1 MGLLINLEAIDR
13 AGKST
18 QADQVA
24 AALAAKGRSVAILG
38 FPDRPSRNTPVSPDM
53 PVAQYATG
61 TLINRYLDAQLP
73 LVDLRD
79 SFFRR
84 PEIAALDLEV
94 REAIAADVQEKI
106 IQAIY
111 SVNRRERARDMRDA
125 IANNDFVF
133 VGRWLSGYTYG
144 MANGVGRAQL
154 DLLEG
159 ELPQPELTILLDL
172 DPAAARERRT
182 SDVYDRYEA
191 DLDLQDRVRRLYNE
205 LVRDDAEAAETEGRR
220 PRFFRIDATLPAEEI
235 TAKIVE
241 TISELE
247 TALTASRG

>member
-24 AALAAKGRSVAILG
+24 AALAAQGRSVAILG
-38 FPDRPSRNTPVSPDM
+38 FPDRPPRAEAVTPDL

-61 TLINRYLDAQLP
+61 TLINRYLDGQLN
-73 LVDLRD
+73 LVDLRE

-84 PEIAALDLEV
+84 PEIADLPIDV
-94 REAIAADVQEKI
+94 REAIAADIQEKI

-144 MANGVGRAQL
+144 MANGVGRSQL

-159 ELPQPELTILLDL
+159 ELPQPDLTILLDL
-172 DPAAARERRT
+172 DPATARERRT

-205 LVRDDAEAAETEGRR
+205 LVRDDAEAATAEGRR
-220 PRFFRIDATLPAEEI
+220 PRFYRIDATLPAEEI
-235 TAKIVE
+235 TARIVE
-241 TISELE
+241 AITELE
-247 TALTASRG
+247 ATQTASGV